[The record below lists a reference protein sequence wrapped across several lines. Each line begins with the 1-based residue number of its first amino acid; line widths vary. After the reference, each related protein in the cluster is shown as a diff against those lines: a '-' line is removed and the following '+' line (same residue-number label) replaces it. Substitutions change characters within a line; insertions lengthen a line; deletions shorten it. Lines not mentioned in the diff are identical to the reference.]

1 MSFSLVYL
9 GYRFLYRVAEFFHRW
24 YVRGFFV
31 YGRAVLNVLLS
42 LDKTLALRIT
52 LRHFG
57 EPLYRDY
64 TVLGYILGFVL
75 RGLRIAVALAI
86 YPVVLAF
93 AGALF
98 LVWMAIPVF
107 IIYKIIFG

>member
-9 GYRFLYRVAEFFHRW
+9 GFRFFYRVAEFFRHW

-31 YGRAVLNVLLS
+31 YGRTVLNVLLS

-64 TVLGYILGFVL
+64 SVLGYILGFVL
-75 RGLRIAVALAI
+75 RSLRIAVALAI
-86 YPVVLAF
+86 YPVILAV

-98 LVWMAIPVF
+98 LMWLAIPVF
-107 IIYKIIFG
+107 IIYKIIAG